1 MEGVTGIILAGG
13 QSSRMGQDKSSLLY
27 KDKALI
33 QWSVD
38 VLKPLCNQLLISTN
52 NNNLNY
58 LGFPIVSDEVKRIG
72 PIGGLYSCLK
82 KSNTRLNLII
92 ACDTPYLS
100 VNIYKTLLNNAK
112 DGFSAVAVDDNGNSE
127 PLIACYQKDVSEVI
141 GKMIMSKKYKLQ
153 DLLNSINVNKIAF
166 PDSSFSKNINQPED
180 LI

>member
-27 KDKALI
+27 RNKELI

-38 VLKPLCNQLLISTN
+38 VLKPLCSQLLISSN
-52 NNNLNY
+52 DSNLNY
-58 LGFPIVSDEVKRIG
+58 LGFPIVSDEVKGIG
-72 PIGGLYSCLK
+72 PIGGLYSSLK

-92 ACDTPYLS
+92 ACDTPNLS
-100 VNIYKTLLNNAK
+100 VNIYKTLLNTAK
-112 DGFSAVAVDDNGNSE
+112 DGFSAVAIDDNGNSE

-141 GKMIMSKKYKLQ
+141 GKMIIDKKYKMQ
-153 DLLNSINVNKIAF
+153 ELLNSIKVNKIAF
-166 PDSSFSKNINQPED
+166 SDSSFSKNINRPED